1 MSLSEKISNCSKIFS
16 DEYKEIIDPKGQS
29 NSKYKIDN
37 KNNKEFKIIQIDRC
51 VFDARIDKCDFG
63 LEVENTIHFIELKGK
78 DIDTAVAQ
86 LESSLQNIKVSGKK
100 YAFVVSSR
108 NDHPNAKTQQQKFV
122 KKFKLKYQCSFD
134 IKNGL
139 MGKTIEEL
147 KY

>member
-1 MSLSEKISNCSKIFS
+1 MIDLNDKQ
-16 DEYKEIIDPKGQS
+16 YKDCITTSHSCEENKRRFEIKSTQEERK
-29 NSKYKIDN
+29 NLLRFKIDGCIYKDIHPVKRCDYIFTL
-37 KNNKEFKIIQIDRC
+37 KN
-51 VFDARIDKCDFG
+51 VFSC
-63 LEVENTIHFIELKGK
+63 FIELKGK